1 MEWFYLPGYL
11 MKKTTSQK
19 EYFAFMVTQ
28 HGVKQKVTFSASS
41 DKEAQEIAN
50 DGIDPLKGQWV
61 ATFPVPEKDDTPAP
75 HITDNM

>member
-1 MEWFYLPGYL
+1 MKNNNQGKYLAL
-11 MKKTTSQK
+11 MI
-19 EYFAFMVTQ
+19 TQ
-28 HGVKQKVTFSASS
+28 HGVKKKVTFSASS